1 MQVRYLYYVNPVLGC
16 DTDLL
21 TSIQKFGF
29 VCHPENSNKFD
40 TASLSWRITMAYE
53 NIDWDLSEVVDPKYI
68 AAVRTLIEDNYPRR
82 KPKSSRPPYPKEHLG
97 SESVSFYSWRK
108 NDEKM
113 LHRYN
118 PFGLRIPYN
127 LTALSNLFQYDYTR
141 RFNPYGL
148 NITPAEERLNFLR
161 EYHLLYA
168 DILEVLN
175 GDGIAKSRLRTKI
188 YTDSMYQSAGIQA
201 SYLSLPQKES
211 YQIDFRL
218 SLLAHLALDIVRS
231 DEKAISTAA
240 RVKVLKLLYDFD
252 IDCVVEAFSTH
263 NKGFLLHER
272 EYVEDLIPRSF
283 IKHATE
289 KGGTPHNDLFR
300 RNSTIQ
306 TIFHMRPLYGEIN
319 FDAGLSTLLHHYQA
333 ETVQVLLSFLRLN
346 VAVVPLPNKHCAW
359 SDDYEKRNREST
371 KLVFHSLAQLSQL
384 DFIQKRELFGAKA
397 SYRTST
403 KNARPSSFQSRVGA
417 ATGVGGGA
425 CDELESL
432 SKESLI
438 ALVRQQRAY
447 IKRLEELPPSLTTN
461 PSTTSSFSD
470 PRGYFNIFGLDPRTS
485 EHMDEIL
492 TSYYRAL
499 ALRWHPDKN
508 GGDPE
513 KTQKFKKLQTAYE
526 ILSDPEQ
533 RNRYLTSGR
542 F

>member
-1 MQVRYLYYVNPVLGC
+1 
-16 DTDLL
+16 
-21 TSIQKFGF
+21 
-29 VCHPENSNKFD
+29 
-40 TASLSWRITMAYE
+40 MAYE
-53 NIDWDLSEVVDPKYI
+53 QIDWDLSEVVDPKYI

-82 KPKSSRPPYPKEHLG
+82 EPKSSKPPYPEEHLG
-97 SESVSFYSWRK
+97 SESLSFYPRRK
-108 NDEKM
+108 NDEKI

-118 PFGLRIPYN
+118 PFSFRIPYN

-168 DILEVLN
+168 DILEALN
-175 GDGIAKSRLRTKI
+175 GDGIAGSRLRTKI
-188 YTDSMYQSAGIQA
+188 YTDSMYQSAGFQA
-201 SYLSLPQKES
+201 RHLRLPKKES
-211 YQIDFRL
+211 CQIDFRL

-252 IDCVVEAFSTH
+252 IDSVAMAFSTY

-272 EYVEDLIPRSF
+272 EFVEDLIPGSF

-289 KGGTPHNDLFR
+289 KGGTPHNDLFT

-306 TIFHMRPLYGEIN
+306 TIFRMRPLHGEID

-346 VAVVPLPNKHCAW
+346 LAVVPLPNKHCAW
-359 SDDYEKRNREST
+359 SDNYEKRNREST
-371 KLVFHSLAQLSQL
+371 KLVFHSLVQLSQL
-384 DFIQKRELFGAKA
+384 DFIQKRELFGVKA

-417 ATGVGGGA
+417 TTGVGDGA

-438 ALVRQQRAY
+438 ALVRQQRTY
-447 IKRLEELPPSLTTN
+447 IERLEELPPSLIAEPRMT
-461 PSTTSSFSD
+461 PSFND
-470 PRGYFNIFGLDPRTS
+470 PKGYLQIFGLNPRTP
-485 EHMDEIL
+485 ENIDEIL
-492 TSYYRAL
+492 TPYYRAL
-499 ALRWHPDKN
+499 ALKWHPDKN
-508 GGDPE
+508 GGNPE
-513 KTQKFKKLQTAYE
+513 ETQKFKKLQVAYE
-526 ILSDPEQ
+526 VLSDPQ
-533 RNRYLTSGR
+533 KRDCYLNSGL
-542 F
+542 